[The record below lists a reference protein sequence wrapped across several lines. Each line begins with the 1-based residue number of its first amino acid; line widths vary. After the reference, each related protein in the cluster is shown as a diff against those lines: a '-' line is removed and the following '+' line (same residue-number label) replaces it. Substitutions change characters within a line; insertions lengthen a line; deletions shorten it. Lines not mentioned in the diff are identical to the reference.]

1 MPWIFVLIHQ
11 ILKSNCI
18 FMIKI
23 SSCMIA
29 GHCGG
34 FFADPVLEIAMFYIL
49 KWPIVTACNGQ
60 TRGNGQLLQL
70 S

>member
-1 MPWIFVLIHQ
+1 
-11 ILKSNCI
+11 
-18 FMIKI
+18 MIKI

-34 FFADPVLEIAMFYIL
+34 FFAADPVLEIAMFYIL